1 MKNALL
7 EYQDIS
13 PDSVKNLLQQT
24 EDQDMDASP
33 FMALEPPLDMEEY
46 ILSLNEGDGISD
58 LFDAYDF
65 DLPAV

>member
-24 EDQDMDASP
+24 EDQDLDASP